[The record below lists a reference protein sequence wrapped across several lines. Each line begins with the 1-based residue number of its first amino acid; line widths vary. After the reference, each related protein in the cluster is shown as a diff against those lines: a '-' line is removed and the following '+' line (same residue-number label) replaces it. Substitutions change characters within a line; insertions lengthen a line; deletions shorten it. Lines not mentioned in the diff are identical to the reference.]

1 MIAKLLRAI
10 RHVRTVIAMTLF
22 MALMRYVL
30 HHIAKSQSQPAGSD
44 LKPEA
49 VPAYEQE
56 QIRRPA
62 FLS

>member
-1 MIAKLLRAI
+1 MIEKLLHAI
-10 RHVRTVIAMTLF
+10 RNGWAAITMALF
-22 MALMRYVL
+22 VMLMRYVL
-30 HHIAKSQSQPAGSD
+30 HHIAKSQSRQRSADPM
-44 LKPEA
+44 PEA